1 MDLNYIDEGKILKI
15 FTYPS
20 PILKKIATNVE
31 VFDDELKE
39 LCRNM
44 LTTMYDAPGIGL
56 AAPQVGISKRI
67 FVMDV
72 EFDRKE
78 VTAADGQ
85 TKYEIVDRK
94 PLIFINPV
102 IKNKEG
108 QFKYEEGCLSLPGI
122 YDEVTRAKKITLEYQ
137 DLEGNKKEIEAEDL
151 FAVCIQHENDHLDG
165 VVFIERLS
173 MLKKNFF
180 HKKLVKRK
188 KMYSDSP

>member
-1 MDLNYIDEGKILKI
+1 MELNYIDDGKILKI

-20 PILKKIATNVE
+20 PILKKIATE
-31 VFDDELKE
+31 VDAFDEDLKV
-39 LCRNM
+39 LCRDM
-44 LTTMYDAPGIGL
+44 LKTMYDAPGIGL

-78 VTAADGQ
+78 KTNAEGK
-85 TKYEIVDRK
+85 TEFEIVDRN
-94 PLIFINPV
+94 PLVFINPV

-122 YDEVTRAKKITLEYQ
+122 YDEVSRAKKITVEYL

-151 FAVCIQHENDHLDG
+151 FAVCLQHENDHLDG

-173 MLKKNFF
+173 MLKKNLF

-188 KMYSDSP
+188 KMYG